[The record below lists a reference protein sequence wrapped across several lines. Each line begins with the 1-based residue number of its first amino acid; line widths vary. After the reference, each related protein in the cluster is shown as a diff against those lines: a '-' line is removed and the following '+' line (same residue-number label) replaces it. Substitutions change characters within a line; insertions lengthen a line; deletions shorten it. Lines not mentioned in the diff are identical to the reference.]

1 MGSFVDIG
9 IVWLIQNKCRLVQQ
23 MAFCWAGCFHFKVL
37 NLLDRKE
44 GKVI

>member
-1 MGSFVDIG
+1 MGNFVDIG
-9 IVWLIQNKCRLVQQ
+9 IAWLIQNKGRLVQQ
-23 MAFCWAGCFHFKVL
+23 GKVRWAGCFRFKVL